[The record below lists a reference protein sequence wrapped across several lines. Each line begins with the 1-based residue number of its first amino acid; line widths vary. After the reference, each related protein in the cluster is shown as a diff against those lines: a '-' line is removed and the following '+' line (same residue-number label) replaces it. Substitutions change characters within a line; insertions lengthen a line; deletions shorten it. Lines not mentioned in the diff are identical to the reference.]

1 MARRSARA
9 AAVQMVYESMLGG
22 DGGEETLRELIEFTP
37 EGNDQAYIDS
47 IVNGV
52 REKAAELD
60 EIISA
65 HLVGWTLER
74 ISRVDLSILR
84 AAIYELTYIKDS
96 PESVICSEAVAL
108 ANRFSTENSGRFIN
122 GVLGAFLRGENKA
135 EAEKP
140 AEDMPK
146 EDAQA

>member
-135 EAEKP
+135 EAEKT

>member
-135 EAEKP
+135 ETEKP

>member
-9 AAVQMVYESMLGG
+9 AAVQMVYENMLGG

-37 EGNDQAYIDS
+37 EGNDQAFIDS

-52 REKAAELD
+52 HEKAAELD
-60 EIISA
+60 ETISA
-65 HLVGWTLER
+65 LLVGWTLER
-74 ISRVDLSILR
+74 VSRVDLSILR

-96 PESVICSEAVAL
+96 PESVVCSEAVAL
-108 ANRFSTENSGRFIN
+108 ANRFSTENSGRFVN
-122 GVLGAFLRGENKA
+122 GVLGALLRGG
-135 EAEKP
+135 EKSK
-140 AEDMPK
+140 EEKPK

>member
-135 EAEKP
+135 EMEKP